1 MQGEA
6 EFLHS
11 YTSSRATD
19 ISEVFPPLHWPLDRT
34 QDYAW
39 LP

>member
-6 EFLHS
+6 EFPNS
-11 YTSSRATD
+11 CTGTKATD
-19 ISEVFPPLHWPLDRT
+19 ISEVFPPALLALNWT

-39 LP
+39 LA